1 MQTENQTQS
10 SVTTNPTI
18 RNRYTNAVIY
28 EGTAGMTTR
37 EMLEKATSSSADLS
51 GANLYGVDLSGADL
65 RDANLYGADLS
76 SANLSDANLSG
87 ANLRSADLRDASLG
101 DTYGKL
107 QGERPFFQC
116 GPIGS
121 RSDYLQAFITDK
133 GTVIKAGCFTGFID
147 EFVEAVEET
156 HGDSRYA
163 KEYQMAVRM
172 VESHVALWGE
182 GVEE

>member
-37 EMLEKATSSSADLS
+37 EMLEKATSSGADLS
-51 GANLYGVDLSGADL
+51 GVDLYG
-65 RDANLYGADLS
+65 
-76 SANLSDANLSG
+76 
-87 ANLRSADLRDASLG
+87 ASLG

-182 GVEE
+182 GTEE